1 MIKRREF
8 IETQLKLGLGFAL
21 LAIPKKGFGFDL
33 NNETNNNLFFK
44 LSLAQW
50 SLQPSISS
58 GKVSPYDFAKTAKEL
73 GFSGLEYVNQLY
85 SDVMDSRNKHQA
97 IKNFVKKSN
106 SEAAQHSVEN
116 LLIMIDEEGN
126 LAAASASRRKNAIEN
141 HKKWIDAAS
150 QMGCHSVRVNLYGV
164 EQKKKWMEY
173 SSDSLTKLSEFSK
186 DFNIN
191 VIVENHGSLSSN
203 AELLMQVINNVNL
216 KNCGTLPDF
225 GNFCIQRIEGD
236 LYESTCV
243 KEYDRYKGIKE
254 MMPKAFAVSAKS
266 NSFNNNGDEI
276 YTDYLKMLKI
286 VKESGYNGYI
296 GVEYE
301 GIEYEGK
308 KMNEVDGIT
317 ATKNLLINKGKLIS

>member
-8 IETQLKLGLGFAL
+8 IEKQLKLGLGFAL
-21 LAIPKKGFGFDL
+21 LAIPKKGFGLDL
-33 NNETNNNLFFK
+33 RNEMNNTLFFK

-50 SLQPSISS
+50 SLNKGIYS
-58 GKVSPYDFAKTAKEL
+58 GDVDPYDFAKTAKEL

-97 IKNFVKKSN
+97 IKRFIKKSN
-106 SEAAQHSVEN
+106 DEAKQNNIEN
-116 LLIMIDEEGN
+116 LLIMIDGEGD
-126 LAAASASRRKNAIEN
+126 LATSNVRKRNAAIEN

-150 QMGCHSVRVNLYGV
+150 QMGCHSVRVNLYGI

-173 SSDSLTKLSEFSK
+173 SSNSLSRLSEFSK

-203 AELLMQVINNVNL
+203 AELLMQVINSVNL

-225 GNFCIQRIEGD
+225 GNFCIKRVKGD
-236 LYESTCV
+236 FYESSCV

-266 NSFNNNGDEI
+266 NSFNNKGDEV

-286 VKESGYNGYI
+286 VKDSGYNGYI

-301 GIEYEGK
+301 GTGLSEI
-308 KMNEVDGIT
+308 DGIL

>member
-1 MIKRREF
+1 MIKRRKF
-8 IETQLKLGLGFAL
+8 IEKQLKLGLGFAI
-21 LAIPKKGFGFDL
+21 LAIPKKGLGFDL
-33 NNETNNNLFFK
+33 SNKTNKNLFFK

-50 SLQPSISS
+50 SLHKGIDS
-58 GKVSPYDFAKTAKEL
+58 GKLDPYDFAKTAKEL

-85 SDVMDSRNKHQA
+85 SDVMDSRNKHQS
-97 IKNFVKKSN
+97 IKNFIKKSN
-106 SEAAQHSVEN
+106 DQAQQNNIEN
-116 LLIMIDEEGN
+116 LLIMIDGEGD
-126 LAAASASRRKNAIEN
+126 LATSSVRKRNAAVEN

-150 QMGCHSVRVNLYGV
+150 QMSCHSVRVNLYGS
-164 EQKKKWMEY
+164 EQKMKWMEY
-173 SSDSLTKLSEFSK
+173 SSDSLSRLCEFSK

-225 GNFCIQRIEGD
+225 GNFCIKRVEGD
-236 LYESTCV
+236 LYESDCV

-266 NSFNNNGDEI
+266 NSFNNKGDER

-301 GIEYEGK
+301 GTGLSEI
-308 KMNEVDGIT
+308 DGIL
-317 ATKNLLINKGKLIS
+317 ATKNLLIKKGKLIS

>member
-1 MIKRREF
+1 MIKRRRF

-33 NNETNNNLFFK
+33 TDETNNNLFFK

-58 GKVSPYDFAKTAKEL
+58 GKVSPYNFARIASSL
-73 GFSGLEYVNQLY
+73 GFSGLEYVNVLY
-85 SDVMDSRNKHQA
+85 RDVIDSRNKQQG

-106 SEAAQHSVEN
+106 SEAAQNSVEN

-243 KEYDRYKGIKE
+243 KEYDRYKGVKE

-266 NSFNNNGDEI
+266 NSFNNKGDEI

-286 VKESGYNGYI
+286 VKDSGYNGYI

-301 GIEYEGK
+301 GIEYKGK
-308 KMNEVDGIT
+308 KMNEADGIT

>member
-8 IETQLKLGLGFAL
+8 IEKQLKLVLGFTL
-21 LAIPKKGFGFDL
+21 LGIPKKGFGL
-33 NNETNNNLFFK
+33 NLNSETNNTLFFK

-50 SLQPSISS
+50 SLNGSITS
-58 GKVSPYDFAKTAKEL
+58 GKFNPYNFARKAKEL

-85 SDVMDSRNKHQA
+85 DDVMDSKNKQQA
-97 IKNFVKKSN
+97 IKSFIKKNNDEAERNSVK
-106 SEAAQHSVEN
+106 N
-116 LLIMIDEEGN
+116 LLIMIDGEGD
-126 LAAASASRRKNAIEN
+126 LATSNVRKRNAAIEN

-173 SSDSLTKLSEFSK
+173 SSSSLTSLSEFSK
-186 DFNIN
+186 DYNIN

-225 GNFCIQRIEGD
+225 GNFCIKRVEGD
-236 LYESTCV
+236 LYESDCV

-266 NSFNNNGDEI
+266 NSFNNKGDEV

-286 VKESGYNGYI
+286 VKDSGYNGYI

-301 GIEYEGK
+301 GTGLSEI
-308 KMNEVDGIT
+308 DGIL

>member
-1 MIKRREF
+1 MKRREF
-8 IETQLKLGLGFAL
+8 IEKKFKFGLGFTL
-21 LAIPKKGFGFDL
+21 LGIPTTSYGSGSDIE
-33 NNETNNNLFFK
+33 NTNLFFK

-50 SLQPSISS
+50 SLNGSISS
-58 GKVSPYDFAKTAKEL
+58 GKFNPYNFAKKAKEL
-73 GFSGLEYVNQLY
+73 GFTGLEYVNGLY
-85 SDVMDSRNKHQA
+85 SDIINSRDKYQA
-97 IKNFVKKSN
+97 IRRFIKKSN
-106 SEAAQHSVEN
+106 DEAERHNIEN
-116 LLIMIDEEGN
+116 LLIMIDGEGD
-126 LAAASASRRKNAIEN
+126 LATSNARKRKIAIEN

-164 EQKKKWMEY
+164 EQKMKWMEY
-173 SSDSLTKLSEFSK
+173 SSNSLSRLSEYSK

-225 GNFCIQRIEGD
+225 GNFCIKRVEGD
-236 LYESTCV
+236 LYESDCV

-266 NSFNNNGDEI
+266 NLFNKNGEEVNI
-276 YTDYLKMLKI
+276 DYLRMLRI
-286 VKESGYNGYI
+286 VKDSGYSGYI

-301 GIEYEGK
+301 GHDPSVS
-308 KMNEVDGIT
+308 EVNGIL
-317 ATKNLLINKGKLIS
+317 ATKNLLINKSALIS

>member
-21 LAIPKKGFGFDL
+21 LAIPKKGFGFDST
-33 NNETNNNLFFK
+33 NETNNNLFFK

-50 SLQPSISS
+50 SLNKGIYS
-58 GKVSPYDFAKTAKEL
+58 GKFDPYDFAKTAKEL
-73 GFSGLEYVNQLY
+73 GFSGLEYVNALY

-97 IKNFVKKSN
+97 IKNFIKKSN
-106 SEAAQHSVEN
+106 DEAKQNNIEN
-116 LLIMIDEEGN
+116 LLIMIDGEGD
-126 LAAASASRRKNAIEN
+126 LATSKVRKRNAAVEN

-150 QMGCHSVRVNLYGV
+150 QMGCHSVRVNLYGS
-164 EQKKKWMEY
+164 EQKMKWMEY
-173 SSDSLTKLSEFSK
+173 SSDSLSRLSDFSK

-225 GNFCIQRIEGD
+225 GNFCIKRVEGD
-236 LYESTCV
+236 LYESDCV

-266 NSFNNNGDEI
+266 NSFNNEGDEI

-301 GIEYEGK
+301 GTGLSEI
-308 KMNEVDGIT
+308 DGIL

>member
-8 IETQLKLGLGFAL
+8 IEKQLKLGLAFTL

-33 NNETNNNLFFK
+33 SNETYNNLFFK

-50 SLQPSISS
+50 SLNKGIFS
-58 GKVSPYDFAKTAKEL
+58 GDFDPYDFAKTAKKL

-85 SDVMDSRNKHQA
+85 SDVMESRNKHQA
-97 IKNFVKKSN
+97 IKKFVKKSN
-106 SEAAQHSVEN
+106 DEAERYSIEN
-116 LLIMIDEEGN
+116 LLIMIDGEGD
-126 LAAASASRRKNAIEN
+126 LATSNVRKRNAAIEN

-173 SSDSLTKLSEFSK
+173 SSISLTRLSEFSK
-186 DFNIN
+186 DYNIN

-225 GNFCIQRIEGD
+225 GNFCIKRVEGD
-236 LYESTCV
+236 LYESDCV

-266 NSFNNNGDEI
+266 NSFNNKGDEV

-286 VKESGYNGYI
+286 VKDSGYNGYI

-301 GIEYEGK
+301 GTGLSEI
-308 KMNEVDGIT
+308 DGIL

>member
-21 LAIPKKGFGFDL
+21 LAIPKKGFGFDST
-33 NNETNNNLFFK
+33 NETNNNLFFK

-50 SLQPSISS
+50 SLNKGIYS
-58 GKVSPYDFAKTAKEL
+58 GKFDPYDFAKTAKEL
-73 GFSGLEYVNQLY
+73 GFSGLEYVNALY

-225 GNFCIQRIEGD
+225 GNFCIKRVEGD
-236 LYESTCV
+236 LYESSCV

-266 NSFNNNGDEI
+266 NSFNNKGDEV

-286 VKESGYNGYI
+286 VKDSGYNGYI

-301 GIEYEGK
+301 GTGLSEI
-308 KMNEVDGIT
+308 DGIL

>member
-33 NNETNNNLFFK
+33 TNETNNNLFFK

-50 SLQPSISS
+50 SLHKGIDS
-58 GKVSPYDFAKTAKEL
+58 GKFDPYDFAKTAREL

-85 SDVMDSRNKHQA
+85 SDVMESRNKHQA
-97 IKNFVKKSN
+97 IKNFIKKN
-106 SEAAQHSVEN
+106 NDEAKQNNIEN
-116 LLIMIDEEGN
+116 LLIMIDGEGD
-126 LAAASASRRKNAIEN
+126 LARSSIRKRNAAIEN

-164 EQKKKWMEY
+164 EQKKK
-173 SSDSLTKLSEFSK
+173 
-186 DFNIN
+186 
-191 VIVENHGSLSSN
+191 GSLSSN

-225 GNFCIQRIEGD
+225 GNFCIKRVEGD
-236 LYESTCV
+236 LYESSCV

-266 NSFNNNGDEI
+266 NSFNNKGDEV

-286 VKESGYNGYI
+286 VKDSGYKGYI

-301 GIEYEGK
+301 GTGLSEI
-308 KMNEVDGIT
+308 DGIL

>member
-8 IETQLKLGLGFAL
+8 IKKQLKLGLGFAL
-21 LAIPKKGFGFDL
+21 LAIPKKGFGFNL
-33 NNETNNNLFFK
+33 NNKNNSNLFFK

-50 SLQPSISS
+50 SLHKGINY
-58 GKVSPYDFAKTAKEL
+58 GEFDPYDFAKTAKEL
-73 GFSGLEYVNQLY
+73 GFSGLEYVNALY
-85 SDVMDSRNKHQA
+85 SDVMDSRNKSQA
-97 IKNFVKKSN
+97 IKNFIKKCN
-106 SEAAQHSVEN
+106 EEAKQNNIEN
-116 LLIMIDEEGN
+116 LLIMIDGEGD
-126 LAAASASRRKNAIEN
+126 LATSNVRKRNAAIEN

-150 QMGCHSVRVNLYGV
+150 QMRCHSVRVNLYGV
-164 EQKKKWMEY
+164 EEKNKWMEY
-173 SSDSLTKLSEFSK
+173 SSNSLTRLSEFSK
-186 DFNIN
+186 DYNIN

-225 GNFCIQRIEGD
+225 GNFCIKRVEGD
-236 LYESTCV
+236 LYESNCV

-266 NSFNNNGDEI
+266 NSFNNKGDEV

-286 VKESGYNGYI
+286 VKNSGYNGYI

-301 GIEYEGK
+301 GTGLSEI
-308 KMNEVDGIT
+308 DGIL

>member
-21 LAIPKKGFGFDL
+21 LAIPKKGFGFDST
-33 NNETNNNLFFK
+33 NETNNNLFFK

-50 SLQPSISS
+50 SLNKGIYS
-58 GKVSPYDFAKTAKEL
+58 GKFDPYDFAKTAKEL
-73 GFSGLEYVNQLY
+73 GFSGLEYVNALY

-97 IKNFVKKSN
+97 IKNFIKKSN
-106 SEAAQHSVEN
+106 DAAKQNNIEN
-116 LLIMIDEEGN
+116 LLIMIDGEGD
-126 LAAASASRRKNAIEN
+126 LATSSVRKRNTAIEN

-225 GNFCIQRIEGD
+225 GNFCIKRVEGD
-236 LYESTCV
+236 LYESSCV

-266 NSFNNNGDEI
+266 NSFNNKGDEV

-301 GIEYEGK
+301 GTGLSEI
-308 KMNEVDGIT
+308 DGIL

>member
-8 IETQLKLGLGFAL
+8 IEKQLQLGLGFAL
-21 LAIPKKGFGFDL
+21 LAIPKKIFGYDL
-33 NNETNNNLFFK
+33 RNETNSTLFFK

-50 SLQPSISS
+50 SLNKGIYS
-58 GKVSPYDFAKTAKEL
+58 GDVDPYDFANTAKEL

-85 SDVMDSRNKHQA
+85 SDVMDSRNKYQA
-97 IKNFVKKSN
+97 IKRFIKKN
-106 SEAAQHSVEN
+106 NDEAKKNNIEN
-116 LLIMIDEEGN
+116 LLIMIDSEGD
-126 LAAASASRRKNAIEN
+126 LATSNVRKRNAAIEN

-150 QMGCHSVRVNLYGV
+150 QMGCHSVRVNLYGI

-173 SSDSLTKLSEFSK
+173 SSNSLSRLSEFSK

-225 GNFCIQRIEGD
+225 GNFCIRRVEGD
-236 LYESTCV
+236 LYESSCV

-266 NSFNNNGDEI
+266 NSFNNKGDEI

-286 VKESGYNGYI
+286 VKDSGYNGYI

-301 GIEYEGK
+301 GTGLSEI
-308 KMNEVDGIT
+308 DGIL

>member
-8 IETQLKLGLGFAL
+8 IEKQLKLGLGFAL
-21 LAIPKKGFGFDL
+21 LAIPKKGFGFNL
-33 NNETNNNLFFK
+33 NNENNSNLFFK

-50 SLQPSISS
+50 SLHKGIDS
-58 GKVSPYDFAKTAKEL
+58 GEFDPYDFAKTSKEL
-73 GFSGLEYVNQLY
+73 GFSGLEYVNALY
-85 SDVMDSRNKHQA
+85 SYVMDSRNKSQA
-97 IKNFVKKSN
+97 IKNFIKKCN
-106 SEAAQHSVEN
+106 DEAKQNNIEN
-116 LLIMIDEEGN
+116 LLIMIDGEGD
-126 LAAASASRRKNAIEN
+126 LATSNVRKRNAAIEN

-150 QMGCHSVRVNLYGV
+150 QMRCHSVRVNLYGV
-164 EQKKKWMEY
+164 EEKKKWMEY
-173 SSDSLTKLSEFSK
+173 SSNSLTRLSEFSK
-186 DFNIN
+186 DYNIN

-225 GNFCIQRIEGD
+225 GNFCIKRVEGD
-236 LYESTCV
+236 LYESDCV

-266 NSFNNNGDEI
+266 NSFNNKGDEV

-286 VKESGYNGYI
+286 VKESGYDGYI

-301 GIEYEGK
+301 GTGLSE
-308 KMNEVDGIT
+308 MDGIL
-317 ATKNLLINKGKLIS
+317 ATKNLLINKGKLIT

>member
-21 LAIPKKGFGFDL
+21 LAIPKKGFGFDST
-33 NNETNNNLFFK
+33 NETNNNLFFK

-50 SLQPSISS
+50 SLNKGIYS
-58 GKVSPYDFAKTAKEL
+58 GKFDPYDFAKTAKEL

-85 SDVMDSRNKHQA
+85 SDVMESRNKHQS
-97 IKNFVKKSN
+97 IKNFIKKN
-106 SEAAQHSVEN
+106 NDEAKQNNIEN
-116 LLIMIDEEGN
+116 LLIMIDGEGD
-126 LAAASASRRKNAIEN
+126 LARSSIRKRNAAIEN

-225 GNFCIQRIEGD
+225 GNFCIKRVEGD
-236 LYESTCV
+236 LYESSCV

-266 NSFNNNGDEI
+266 NSFNNKGDEV

-286 VKESGYNGYI
+286 VKDSGYNGYI

-301 GIEYEGK
+301 GTGLSEI
-308 KMNEVDGIT
+308 DGIL

>member
-1 MIKRREF
+1 
-8 IETQLKLGLGFAL
+8 
-21 LAIPKKGFGFDL
+21 
-33 NNETNNNLFFK
+33 
-44 LSLAQW
+44 
-50 SLQPSISS
+50 
-58 GKVSPYDFAKTAKEL
+58 
-73 GFSGLEYVNQLY
+73 
-85 SDVMDSRNKHQA
+85 
-97 IKNFVKKSN
+97 
-106 SEAAQHSVEN
+106 
-116 LLIMIDEEGN
+116 MIDSEGD
-126 LAAASASRRKNAIEN
+126 LATSSIRKRNAAIEN

-164 EQKKKWMEY
+164 DQKKKWMEY

-203 AELLMQVINNVNL
+203 AEFLMQVINNVNL

-225 GNFCIQRIEGD
+225 GNFCIRRVEGD
-236 LYESTCV
+236 LYESSCV

-266 NSFNNNGDEI
+266 NSFNNKGDEV

-286 VKESGYNGYI
+286 VKDSGYKGYI

-301 GIEYEGK
+301 GTGLSEI
-308 KMNEVDGIT
+308 DGIL

>member
-8 IETQLKLGLGFAL
+8 IERQLKLGLGFAL
-21 LAIPKKGFGFDL
+21 LAIPKKGFGFNL
-33 NNETNNNLFFK
+33 INETNNNLFFK

-50 SLQPSISS
+50 SLNKGIYS
-58 GKVSPYDFAKTAKEL
+58 GDFDPYNFAKTAKEL

-97 IKNFVKKSN
+97 IKKFIKKNNDEAERN
-106 SEAAQHSVEN
+106 SIQN
-116 LLIMIDEEGN
+116 LLIMIDGEGD
-126 LAAASASRRKNAIEN
+126 LATSNVRKRNAAIEN

-225 GNFCIQRIEGD
+225 GNFCIKRVEGD
-236 LYESTCV
+236 LYESDCV

-266 NSFNNNGDEI
+266 NSFNNKGDER

-301 GIEYEGK
+301 GTGLSEI
-308 KMNEVDGIT
+308 DGIL
-317 ATKNLLINKGKLIS
+317 ATKNLLIKKGKLIS

>member
-8 IETQLKLGLGFAL
+8 IEKQLRLGLGFAL
-21 LAIPKKGFGFDL
+21 LAIPKKGFGFNL
-33 NNETNNNLFFK
+33 NNETNNTLFFK

-50 SLQPSISS
+50 SLNGSITS
-58 GKVSPYDFAKTAKEL
+58 GKFNPYNFARKAKEL
-73 GFSGLEYVNQLY
+73 GFSGLEYVNGLY
-85 SDVMDSRNKHQA
+85 SDVINSRNKYQA
-97 IKNFVKKSN
+97 IKRFIKKSN
-106 SEAAQHSVEN
+106 DEAKRNDIEN
-116 LLIMIDEEGN
+116 LLIMIDGEGD
-126 LAAASASRRKNAIEN
+126 LATSNVRKRNAAIEN

-173 SSDSLTKLSEFSK
+173 SSSSLTSLSEFSK
-186 DFNIN
+186 DYNIN

-225 GNFCIQRIEGD
+225 GNFCIKRLDGD
-236 LYESTCV
+236 LYDSECI
-243 KEYDRYKGIKE
+243 KEYDRYKGLKE

-266 NSFNNNGDEI
+266 NLFNKNGEEVNI
-276 YTDYLKMLKI
+276 DYLRMLRI
-286 VKESGYNGYI
+286 VKNSGYNGYI

-301 GIEYEGK
+301 GHDLSVS
-308 KMNEVDGIT
+308 EVDGIL
-317 ATKNLLINKGKLIS
+317 ATKNLLINKGKLIT

>member
-8 IETQLKLGLGFAL
+8 IEKQLRLGLGFAL

-33 NNETNNNLFFK
+33 INEMNNTLFFK

-50 SLQPSISS
+50 SFNKGIYS
-58 GKVSPYDFAKTAKEL
+58 GDVDPYDFAKTAKEL

-97 IKNFVKKSN
+97 IKRFIKKSN
-106 SEAAQHSVEN
+106 DEAKQNNIEN
-116 LLIMIDEEGN
+116 LLIMIDSEGD
-126 LAAASASRRKNAIEN
+126 LATSNVRKRNAAIEN

-150 QMGCHSVRVNLYGV
+150 QMGCHSVRVNLYGI

-173 SSDSLTKLSEFSK
+173 SSNSLSRLSEFSK

-191 VIVENHGSLSSN
+191 IIVENHGSLSSN

-225 GNFCIQRIEGD
+225 GNFCIKRVEGD
-236 LYESTCV
+236 LYESSCV

-266 NSFNNNGDEI
+266 NSFDNKGNEVF
-276 YTDYLKMLKI
+276 TDYLKMLKI
-286 VKESGYNGYI
+286 VKDSGYNGYI

-301 GIEYEGK
+301 GTGLSEI
-308 KMNEVDGIT
+308 DGIL
-317 ATKNLLINKGKLIS
+317 ATKKLLINKGKLIS

>member
-8 IETQLKLGLGFAL
+8 IEKQLKLGLGLTL

-33 NNETNNNLFFK
+33 SNETNNNLFFK

-50 SLQPSISS
+50 SLNKGIYS
-58 GKVSPYDFAKTAKEL
+58 GDFDPYDFAKTAKEL

-85 SDVMDSRNKHQA
+85 SDVMDSRNKNQA

-106 SEAAQHSVEN
+106 DEAKQNNIEN
-116 LLIMIDEEGN
+116 LLIMIDGEGD
-126 LAAASASRRKNAIEN
+126 LAASNVRKRNAAVEN

-164 EQKKKWMEY
+164 DQKNKWMEY
-173 SSDSLTKLSEFSK
+173 SSTSLSRLSEFSQ
-186 DFNIN
+186 DYNIN

-225 GNFCIQRIEGD
+225 GNFCIKRVEGD
-236 LYESTCV
+236 LYESDCV

-266 NSFNNNGDEI
+266 NNFNNKGDEV

-286 VKESGYNGYI
+286 VKESGYTGYI

-301 GIEYEGK
+301 GTGLSEI
-308 KMNEVDGIT
+308 DGIL
-317 ATKNLLINKGKLIS
+317 ATKNLLINKGKLIT

>member
-21 LAIPKKGFGFDL
+21 LAIPKKGFGFDST
-33 NNETNNNLFFK
+33 NETNNNLFFK

-50 SLQPSISS
+50 SLNKGIYS
-58 GKVSPYDFAKTAKEL
+58 GKFDPYDFAKTAKEL
-73 GFSGLEYVNQLY
+73 GFSGLEYVNALY

-164 EQKKKWMEY
+164 EQKKKWTEY

-225 GNFCIQRIEGD
+225 GNFCIKRVEGD
-236 LYESTCV
+236 LYESSCV

-266 NSFNNNGDEI
+266 NSFNNKGDEV

-301 GIEYEGK
+301 GTGLSEI
-308 KMNEVDGIT
+308 DGIL

>member
-8 IETQLKLGLGFAL
+8 IEKQLKLSLGFTL
-21 LAIPKKGFGFDL
+21 LAIPEKSFGFDL
-33 NNETNNNLFFK
+33 SNEMNNDLFFK

-50 SLQPSISS
+50 SLNKGIYS
-58 GKVSPYDFAKTAKEL
+58 GDFDPYDFAKTAKEL

-85 SDVMDSRNKHQA
+85 SDVMDSRNKHQD

-106 SEAAQHSVEN
+106 DEAKQNNIEN
-116 LLIMIDEEGN
+116 LLIMIDGEGD
-126 LAAASASRRKNAIEN
+126 LATSSLRKRNAAVEN

-164 EQKKKWMEY
+164 DQKNKWMEY
-173 SSDSLTKLSEFSK
+173 SSTSLSRLSEFSQ
-186 DFNIN
+186 DYNIN
-191 VIVENHGSLSSN
+191 IIVENHGSLSSN

-225 GNFCIQRIEGD
+225 GNFCIKRVEGD
-236 LYESTCV
+236 LYESDCV

-266 NSFNNNGDEI
+266 NSFNNKGDEV

-286 VKESGYNGYI
+286 VKESGYTGYI

-301 GIEYEGK
+301 GTELSEI
-308 KMNEVDGIT
+308 DGIL
-317 ATKNLLINKGKLIS
+317 ATKNLLINKGKLIT

>member
-8 IETQLKLGLGFAL
+8 IKKQLKLGLGFAL
-21 LAIPKKGFGFDL
+21 LAIPKKGFGFNL
-33 NNETNNNLFFK
+33 NNKNNSNLFFK

-50 SLQPSISS
+50 SLHKGINY
-58 GKVSPYDFAKTAKEL
+58 GEFDPYDFAKTAKEL
-73 GFSGLEYVNQLY
+73 GFSGLEYVNALY
-85 SDVMDSRNKHQA
+85 SDVMDSRNKSQA
-97 IKNFVKKSN
+97 IKNFIKKCN
-106 SEAAQHSVEN
+106 EEAKQNNIEN
-116 LLIMIDEEGN
+116 LLIMIDGEGD
-126 LAAASASRRKNAIEN
+126 LATSNVRKRNAAIEN

-150 QMGCHSVRVNLYGV
+150 QMRCHSVRVNLYGV
-164 EQKKKWMEY
+164 EEKKKWMEY
-173 SSDSLTKLSEFSK
+173 SSNSLTRLSEFSK
-186 DFNIN
+186 DYNIN

-225 GNFCIQRIEGD
+225 GNFCIKRVEGD
-236 LYESTCV
+236 LYESDCV

-266 NSFNNNGDEI
+266 NSFNNKGDEV

-286 VKESGYNGYI
+286 VKESGYDGYI

-301 GIEYEGK
+301 GTGLSE
-308 KMNEVDGIT
+308 MDGIL
-317 ATKNLLINKGKLIS
+317 ATKNLLINKGKLIT

>member
-8 IETQLKLGLGFAL
+8 IEKQLKLGLGFAL
-21 LAIPKKGFGFDL
+21 LAIPKKSFGFNL
-33 NNETNNNLFFK
+33 NNENNSNLFFK

-50 SLQPSISS
+50 SLHKGINY
-58 GKVSPYDFAKTAKEL
+58 GEFDPYDFAKTAKEL
-73 GFSGLEYVNQLY
+73 GFSGLEYVNALY
-85 SDVMDSRNKHQA
+85 SDVMDSRNKSQA
-97 IKNFVKKSN
+97 IKNFIKKCN
-106 SEAAQHSVEN
+106 DEAKQNNIEN
-116 LLIMIDEEGN
+116 LLIMIDGEGD
-126 LAAASASRRKNAIEN
+126 LATSNVRKRNAAIEN

-150 QMGCHSVRVNLYGV
+150 QMRCHSVRVNLYGV
-164 EQKKKWMEY
+164 EEKKKWMEY
-173 SSDSLTKLSEFSK
+173 SSNSLTRLSEFSK
-186 DFNIN
+186 DYNIN

-225 GNFCIQRIEGD
+225 GNFCIKRVEGD
-236 LYESTCV
+236 LYESDCV

-266 NSFNNNGDEI
+266 NSFNNKGDEV

-286 VKESGYNGYI
+286 VKESGYDGYI

-301 GIEYEGK
+301 GTGLSE
-308 KMNEVDGIT
+308 MDGIL
-317 ATKNLLINKGKLIS
+317 ATKNLLINKGKLIT